1 MDDSHSWQLHRWVP
15 RFPQNGEIPA
25 GQEGDDASLQA
36 SFEHQLY
43 QLQSGSREDGGGQ
56 IQRSELGPSL
66 AIPVWPNAR
75 DDLFS
80 DGRYTS
86 NAAAH
91 EPAASPQNGSQQPE
105 LVNTEIREGR
115 AKRDRS
121 EPFAEDVTLVSAFK
135 KAARAAG
142 MPEPSVKTAGANL
155 TGLSSWLR
163 QNFRAPIANR
173 FGRDSPGH
181 DSFVSDVGAYL
192 KDGGRSAVVGLL
204 NKIAPGSLP
213 SADELIGELPAED
226 ANLLARLRAD
236 GARRKIPKTTIDK
249 SFYGLRAFMRWLQA
263 NKKDP
268 IATRLQGDSLSKDL
282 STYRSQGGDPQYR
295 LKSALEDLPRLAS
308 GGENAE
314 ARGPGTRAMGRRR
327 GTLAPHP
334 EDDSLI
340 QSALN
345 QALHDLRSSTPTQ
358 RQSAQKRASRLR
370 GFSAWLKDKGG
381 ESVIARLNGPEQQQG
396 TLQKDVTTFRQARG
410 RVADADLS
418 HLRSYLKLI
427 EANRALGMQAREQ
440 LTSPAVPDARRPK
453 LLQVLPAP
461 SPSGDGAA
469 FLSEAVQ
476 EPASSSAAKARSD
489 TYAGLESFV
498 DLNPPTPFELR
509 DDAHFAPLPARAR
522 SDTFAGLE
530 SFVDLNAQTPSELR
544 DDAHFAPLPARAR
557 SDTFAGLES
566 FVDLD
571 APTPSELDDD
581 AHFAPAQPARAR
593 SDTFADLESLI
604 DLNPPTPFELRDD
617 AHFAP
622 LPTRARSDTF
632 AGLESFVDLNAP
644 TPSELDD
651 DAHIAPA
658 EPARARSDTF
668 ADVES
673 LIDLNAPTPSE
684 LRDDAHFAPAH
695 SADTRSDSYG
705 DLSIIDLNTPPPSE
719 LDEEVDSA
727 RAFPAPTSAA
737 QIGGWDPTAPS
748 RGPGL
753 VLGDEQWLGDEHIQR
768 DYELLEQWLQENHPD
783 LAVRTQ
789 LVDPLVAHYQ
799 IRLAAVDGEA
809 RSRFQRLIDRNG
821 DDTADFLFLPMND
834 ADRPDQRGTHWS
846 LLFVDRRDR
855 QRPVAYHYDSIR
867 GYNDGRAAELARRLG
882 LSRRPAEMAQQ
893 QNSYD
898 CGVFVLDGTRAL
910 VRGLAIGQ
918 PDLLNLKNLRVS
930 RLALQ
935 NRLRS

>member
-1 MDDSHSWQLHRWVP
+1 MDDSHSWQSHRWVP

-56 IQRSELGPSL
+56 IQRSQLDPSL
-66 AIPVWPNAR
+66 AIPSWPNPR

-80 DGRYTS
+80 DARYTS
-86 NAAAH
+86 GAAH

-105 LVNTEIREGR
+105 LLNTEIREGR

-135 KAARAAG
+135 KAARAEG
-142 MPEPSVKTAGANL
+142 MREPSVKTAGANL

-163 QNFRAPIANR
+163 QNSRAPIANR
-173 FGRDSPGH
+173 LGRDSPDH
-181 DSFVSDVGAYL
+181 DSLVSDVGAYL

-213 SADELIGELPAED
+213 SADELIGDLPAED

-236 GARRKIPKTTIDK
+236 GEQRKIPKPTIEK

-295 LKSALEDLPRLAS
+295 LKSALDDLRRLAP
-308 GGENAE
+308 GAENAE

-334 EDDSLI
+334 EDDSFI
-340 QSALN
+340 QSALD

-381 ESVIARLNGPEQQQG
+381 ESVIARLNGPEQQQQQG

-418 HLRSYLKLI
+418 HLRSYLKLT
-427 EANRALGMQAREQ
+427 EANRALGVQAREQ
-440 LTSPAVPDARRPK
+440 LTSPAVLDARRPK

-498 DLNPPTPFELR
+498 DLNPPTPSELR
-509 DDAHFAPLPARAR
+509 DDAHFASLPARAR

-530 SFVDLNAQTPSELR
+530 SFVDLN
-544 DDAHFAPLPARAR
+544 
-557 SDTFAGLES
+557 
-566 FVDLD
+566 

-604 DLNPPTPFELRDD
+604 DLNAPTPSELRDD

-622 LPTRARSDTF
+622 AQ
-632 AGLESFVDLNAP
+632 
-644 TPSELDD
+644 
-651 DAHIAPA
+651 
-658 EPARARSDTF
+658 PARARSDTF
-668 ADVES
+668 ADLESLIDLNAPTPSELRDDAHFAPAQPAQARSDTFADLES

-695 SADTRSDSYG
+695 SANARSDSYG
-705 DLSIIDLNTPPPSE
+705 DLSVIYLNTPTQSE
-719 LDEEVDSA
+719 LDEDVDSA
-727 RAFPAPTSAA
+727 RAFPASVSAA
-737 QIGGWDPTAPS
+737 QIGGWDPTASS

-834 ADRPDQRGTHWS
+834 ADRPDRRGTHWS
-846 LLFVDRRDR
+846 LLIVDRRDR

-910 VRGLAIGQ
+910 VRGLATGQ

>member
-1 MDDSHSWQLHRWVP
+1 MDDSRSWQLHRWVP

-43 QLQSGSREDGGGQ
+43 QLQSGLRGDGGGQ

-427 EANRALGMQAREQ
+427 EANRALGVQAREQ
-440 LTSPAVPDARRPK
+440 LTSPAVLDARRPK

-498 DLNPPTPFELR
+498 DLNPPTP
-509 DDAHFAPLPARAR
+509 
-522 SDTFAGLE
+522 
-530 SFVDLNAQTPSELR
+530 SELR
-544 DDAHFAPLPARAR
+544 DDAHFASAQLARAR
-557 SDTFAGLES
+557 SDTFADLES
-566 FVDLD
+566 LIDLN
-571 APTPSELDDD
+571 APTPSELRDD

-604 DLNPPTPFELRDD
+604 DLNAPTPSELRDD

-622 LPTRARSDTF
+622 AQ
-632 AGLESFVDLNAP
+632 
-644 TPSELDD
+644 
-651 DAHIAPA
+651 
-658 EPARARSDTF
+658 PARARSDTF
-668 ADVES
+668 ADLES

-695 SADTRSDSYG
+695 SANARSDSYS
-705 DLSIIDLNTPPPSE
+705 DLSVIDLNTSTQSE
-719 LDEEVDSA
+719 LDEDVDSA
-727 RAFPAPTSAA
+727 RALPAPVSAA
-737 QIGGWDPTAPS
+737 QIGGLDPTAPS
-748 RGPGL
+748 RDAGL
-753 VLGDEQWLGDEHIQR
+753 MLGDTQWLGDEHIQR

-789 LVDPLVAHYQ
+789 LVHPLVAHYQ

-834 ADRPDQRGTHWS
+834 ADRPDRRGTHWS
-846 LLFVDRRDR
+846 LLIVDRRDR

-910 VRGLAIGQ
+910 VRGLATGQ